1 MNAWKPSP
9 IQIGFDL
16 EKPYKFKSLF
26 KSVQNA
32 STTIIQNDAH
42 FPPDQMNARLAFCVM
57 GKFYVVKEG
66 CASNH
71 LLYYL
76 SVGWLVLEH
85 NLFSNVAIKQRSYLM
100 ITKFERDNRLTDL
113 ARHDLSE

>member
-1 MNAWKPSP
+1 MSTRGQLKFIGIEHFFKSNILIIHTNRYEFVRSYGGMNAWKPSP

-76 SVGWLVLEH
+76 SVG
-85 NLFSNVAIKQRSYLM
+85 
-100 ITKFERDNRLTDL
+100 
-113 ARHDLSE
+113 